1 MPVPLGLPAMTN
13 NQPAPLLRPVT
24 APQRPDGSSQV
35 RTTVGISSQSVLYT
49 HYYSNSHCA
58 AIFPLERQH
67 ARNASQPFAGTRR
80 EAGWCRVPR
89 EFRKH
94 GETRIRA
101 PIFVPEGTLRKNSHR
116 RSVSPP
122 APKKY
127 APPAFRY
134 IPRPTSRRETRCQN
148 STKPWPLTMYPRSRR
163 TMFAGSF
170 NDRSIPGLGRL
181 QNRDDPLGARSSRPT
196 PA

>member
-1 MPVPLGLPAMTN
+1 MSVPLGLPAMTN

-24 APQRPDGSSQV
+24 APPRRFLSSGTNSRDRVSRWTLLQLPLRRHLPA
-35 RTTVGISSQSVLYT
+35 RTATRTKCL
-49 HYYSNSHCA
+49 A
-58 AIFPLERQH
+58 
-67 ARNASQPFAGTRR
+67 PFAGTRR

-101 PIFVPEGTLRKNSHR
+101 PIIVPDDTLRTNSHR
-116 RSVSPP
+116 RSVALR
-122 APKKY
+122 APKY

-134 IPRPTSRRETRCQN
+134 IPRPPSRRVTRCQN
-148 STKPWPLTMYPRSRR
+148 STRPWPLTMYPPSRR
-163 TMFAGSF
+163 TMFAGSV

-181 QNRDDPLGARSSRPT
+181 QNRDGPLGARSSRTT